1 MELAGK
7 TALVAGGA
15 GDLGQAL
22 VQALLA
28 AGCGHA
34 IALDV
39 DEHKLKKLA
48 SDKVSTFCCD
58 LSRFDT
64 AQETLK
70 QIYDKHPTIDV
81 LVNGAGLLHSAPL
94 VNLLEKDES
103 SLAKAAQD
111 WQRCVEVNLSSVF
124 YVTQFV
130 ARRMARARTRGVI
143 VNISS
148 VSAAGNSGQSAYP
161 ASKAGVN
168 ALTRVWAKEL
178 SPLGIRTVAVAPG
191 YIDTA
196 STRSAVSE
204 AQLSE
209 ITSRI
214 PLRTMGQPKAVVE
227 AVLFAIGND
236 YVNGTVLEVDGGLRL

>member
-7 TALVAGGA
+7 TALVTGGA

-28 AGCGHA
+28 AGCAHV
-34 IALDV
+34 IALDM
-39 DEHKLKKLA
+39 DEYKLMKLA
-48 SDKVSTFCCD
+48 SGKVSTFCCD
-58 LSRFDT
+58 LSHFDT
-64 AQETLK
+64 AQQALR
-70 QIYDKHPTIDV
+70 QVYDKHPAIDI
-81 LVNGAGLLHSAPL
+81 LINGAGMLHSAPL

-103 SLAKAAQD
+103 TLAAAAMN

-124 YVTQFV
+124 YVTQLV
-130 ARRMARARTRGVI
+130 ARRMARARTKGVV

-148 VSAAGNSGQSAYP
+148 VSASGNAGQSAYS

-178 SPLGIRTVAVAPG
+178 APLGIRVVAVAPG

-196 STRSAVSE
+196 STRSAVSP
-204 AQLSE
+204 AQLEE

-214 PLRTMGQPKAVVE
+214 PLRAMGQPKNVVE
-227 AVLFAIGND
+227 AVLFAIQND
-236 YVNGTVLEVDGGLRL
+236 YVNGTVLEVDGGLSL